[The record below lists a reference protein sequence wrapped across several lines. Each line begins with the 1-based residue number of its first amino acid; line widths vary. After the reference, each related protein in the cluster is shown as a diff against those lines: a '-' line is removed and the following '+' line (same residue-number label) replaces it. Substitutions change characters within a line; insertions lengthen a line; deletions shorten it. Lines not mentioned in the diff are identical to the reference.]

1 MGKLS
6 GRGKTNLKTLE
17 SKTAMEIES
26 KAPVKRSKKIK
37 KFKAAASGMD
47 IESDGETPKIKV
59 PKYKSKVDR
68 KNLISKPKSEMLKTF
83 QSKFD
88 EHKKLFVDGKK
99 LSKGQKKRLENKQ
112 RFLKQKYFQEFLK
125 KQQEQGN
132 NATID
137 LKEFEG
143 ALEMVDM
150 QALAQT
156 KKAKPEAMTEKK
168 RMELERKE
176 VARCNQI
183 IQHPQFKANPF
194 QTLKIHLTNT
204 LAKK

>member
-1 MGKLS
+1 MGKLTE
-6 GRGKTNLKTLE
+6 RGKSKSKPAE
-17 SKTAMEIES
+17 SATAMEIES
-26 KAPVKRSKKIK
+26 KAPAKRSKKIK
-37 KFKAAASGMD
+37 KFRAVASGMD
-47 IESDGETPKIKV
+47 IEDDTENPKIKV
-59 PKYKSKVDR
+59 AKYKSKLDR
-68 KNLISKPKSEMLKTF
+68 KNLVGKPKSEMLKTF
-83 QSKFD
+83 QNKFA

-99 LSKGQKKRLENKQ
+99 LSKGQKKRLESKQ

-125 KQQEQGN
+125 KQQEQGTGT
-132 NATID
+132 TID

-143 ALEMVDM
+143 VLEMVDI
-150 QALAQT
+150 QAQAQA
-156 KKAKPEAMTEKK
+156 KKVKPEVLTDKK

-194 QTLKIHLTNT
+194 QTLKLHLTNT